1 MFSKSIKNIAKKKKA
16 QKVKIRIIKGFL
28 WLTRGLYKYF
38 RNES

>member
-1 MFSKSIKNIAKKKKA
+1 MFSKSIKNIAKKKA
-16 QKVKIRIIKGFL
+16 QKVNERIIKGCL